1 MNNND
6 NLSIIILIGILATAT
21 IMSMVYLLSTKVGP
35 TVEVQTITP
44 GIDLLTGK
52 DSEST
57 YIPK

>member
-35 TVEVQTITP
+35 TVEEQTITP